1 MQPAVGFSDTGAAGG
16 AAEPTAGE
24 VAVPTAGE
32 VAVPTA
38 GEVAVP
44 TAGEV
49 AVPTAGEVAE
59 DGEDGEDGE
68 EEEDGDGDDGSDDGS
83 VRYLLEQAL
92 QNQQHLTS
100 IRDQYA
106 QLIRDATSQ
115 MTQLET
121 RIAACHCAVVE
132 VQQAWNMMQSGGG
145 VGWAWGTAVGKA
157 WGRPHPMQRPTEGL
171 GRSARW
177 ENKHYV

>member
-16 AAEPTAGE
+16 AAE
-24 VAVPTAGE
+24 PTAGE

-145 VGWAWGTAVGKA
+145 VGGAWGTAVGKA